1 MAGLG
6 FWLQERDVF
15 ANYEHVCALSDMGAK
30 REGTKSTRAASIFHF
45 EVGRQQERWFY
56 PEDPDARDRIFS

>member
-1 MAGLG
+1 
-6 FWLQERDVF
+6 
-15 ANYEHVCALSDMGAK
+15 MGAK